1 MRTISRDGWTAADYE
16 SEQILHQLGHRDAAA
31 RVTRA
36 RRARPLRRA
45 WRTLR
50 ARLHRPATVAET
62 PEPVIDWTAAR
73 AAADAVNRG
82 DTAEADRIVQA
93 TADPRS
99 TAFAAFRF
107 VGVK

>member
-1 MRTISRDGWTAADYE
+1 MRTTRRDGWTAADYD
-16 SEQILHQLGHRDAAA
+16 SQQILHELGHRDAAA

-36 RRARPLRRA
+36 RRRHPVRRA

-50 ARLHRPATVAET
+50 TRLRRRAPET
-62 PEPVIDWTAAR
+62 TTCIDWDAAR

-82 DTAEADRIVQA
+82 DVDAADRIVQA
-93 TADPRS
+93 TADPRG